1 MEIIPEPGD
10 NLTRERPRVAVL
22 AGPTAV
28 GKTAVALEL
37 ARKMGAEIVNA
48 DSLQVYRELD
58 IGTAKPTREEMA
70 LVPHHLVDV
79 VDPPDPYDASRY
91 SHEAREVLAGLHQRG
106 IPPLVVGGT
115 GLYLKALLSGLF
127 TEGSPDL
134 RIRQRLRQELTD
146 KGLPALHERLKRLD
160 PASAWRLHPHDTYRI
175 LRALEVMEATGQPL
189 SDLLEAHQFRDSP
202 YRTLKLGLIRPR
214 DELNQRIEERVEA
227 MLAQG
232 WLEEVKGLL
241 SRYPPDLKPL
251 QALGYRHLIAF
262 LQGRWTWEEAI
273 DLLKRDT
280 RRYAKRQLTW
290 FKGDPEVRWYSP
302 DQVPEMLAALK
313 EFFED

>member
-1 MEIIPEPGD
+1 MEVNQQKDDPAAVD
-10 NLTRERPRVAVL
+10 RPRVAVL
-22 AGPTAV
+22 VGPTAV

-37 ARKMGAEIVNA
+37 AQALGAEIVNA

-58 IGTAKPTREEMA
+58 IGTAKPTPEERA

-79 VDPPDPYDASRY
+79 ADPPDPYDASRF
-91 SHEAREVLAGLHQRG
+91 SHEAREVLAGLHRRG
-106 IPPLVVGGT
+106 VAPLVVGGT

-127 TEGSPDL
+127 SEGSPNPK
-134 RIRQRLRQELTD
+134 IRGQLRQELTD
-146 KGLPALHERLKRLD
+146 KGLPALHERLRRLD

-175 LRALEVMEATGQPL
+175 LRALEVILATGQTL
-189 SDLLEAHQFRDSP
+189 SDLHDSHQFRDAP
-202 YRTLKLGLIRPR
+202 YQTLKLGLIRPR
-214 DELNQRIEERVEA
+214 EELNRRIEERVEA

-241 SRYPPDLKPL
+241 ERYPPDLKPL

-262 LQGRWTWEEAI
+262 LQGRWSWEEAI
-273 DLLKRDT
+273 ELLRRDT

-290 FKGDPEVRWYSP
+290 FKGDSEVRWHSP
-302 DQVPEMLAALK
+302 HQVPEMLALLK
-313 EFFED
+313 EFFGI